1 MAAQRPGRV
10 RPTRLGR
17 PRRRARTAS
26 VRADL
31 DRALLARTA
40 IGVHVAGRGVE
51 PDVVERIVRQV
62 LDRTGSAQGRN
73 PPMERRHRRE
83 RRIMIS
89 VYETER
95 DVPGFDELRADVG
108 AAALARVAR
117 VVVAPVTTAA
127 APVGRN

>member
-1 MAAQRPGRV
+1 
-10 RPTRLGR
+10 
-17 PRRRARTAS
+17 
-26 VRADL
+26 
-31 DRALLARTA
+31 
-40 IGVHVAGRGVE
+40 
-51 PDVVERIVRQV
+51 
-62 LDRTGSAQGRN
+62 
-73 PPMERRHRRE
+73 
-83 RRIMIS
+83 MIS